1 MRISLGLGLFLAS
14 RPFCERNYSR
24 LNDSSAKGLLRCDPA
39 HQFIYFNEEHNW
51 CSHLLLSII
60 TLNFLVQLEGVSQ
73 CKLGWASID
82 VLNHFHPLCQR
93 FTGYTVSGTTAHTMS
108 ASLSSSTLLGNDLR
122 KANVTD
128 RKALPVFS
136 RLSAM
141 PESVTHEPDKLI
153 AGTRVTPAPAQPTL
167 EW

>member
-1 MRISLGLGLFLAS
+1 MQPSFAFDQNSEFFGA
-14 RPFCERNYSR
+14 
-24 LNDSSAKGLLRCDPA
+24 A
-39 HQFIYFNEEHNW
+39 
-51 CSHLLLSII
+51 
-60 TLNFLVQLEGVSQ
+60 EGV
-73 CKLGWASID
+73 CNIKLGWASSD
-82 VLNHFHPLCQR
+82 VLNHFPPDCQR
-93 FTGYTVSGTTAHTMS
+93 FTGYTVSGTTTHTMS

-153 AGTRVTPAPAQPTL
+153 AGTRVTPAPAPTNARMVVRL
-167 EW
+167 VF